1 MKTLIL
7 SDFDSTAPQLIAD
20 SAVTTDSMPLFV
32 PDGTWAGQVR
42 IAVRIDRL
50 GKSIKERFAERYY
63 GAFTVAH
70 CLMPQHN
77 EIAVGA
83 LDQSV
88 IHGRWLPLPEAPV
101 DVAIS
106 VGDQTTRASVVI
118 PHAQL
123 HRFISLYSQLATFK
137 TGDIIIPPTP
147 LLQFTLVAPSA
158 LSVELNGSNILNFR
172 IL

>member
-7 SDFDSTAPQLIAD
+7 SSFDTTPQLIAD

-32 PDGTWAGQVR
+32 PDGTWAGEVR
-42 IAVRIDRL
+42 AAVRIDRL
-50 GKSIKERFAERYY
+50 GKSIKDRFAERYY
-63 GAFTVAH
+63 GAFTLVH
-70 CLMPQHN
+70 CLVPQHS

-88 IHGRWLPLPEAPV
+88 IHGRWLPLPAGAVEASITVGNEVHRATV
-101 DVAIS
+101 D
-106 VGDQTTRASVVI
+106 I
-118 PHAQL
+118 PRTEL

-137 TGDIIIPPTP
+137 TGDIIIFPTP
-147 LLQFTLVAPSA
+147 LLRYTLTAPSA
-158 LSVELNGSNILNFR
+158 LRVEVDSSNILNFR

>member
-7 SDFDSTAPQLIAD
+7 SSFDTTPQLIAD

-32 PDGTWAGQVR
+32 PDGTWAGEVR
-42 IAVRIDRL
+42 AAVRIDRL
-50 GKSIKERFAERYY
+50 GKSIKDRFADRYY
-63 GAFTVAH
+63 GAFTLVH
-70 CLMPQHN
+70 CLVPQHS

-88 IHGRWLPLPEAPV
+88 IHGRWLPLPAGAVEASITVGNEVHRAIV
-101 DVAIS
+101 D
-106 VGDQTTRASVVI
+106 I
-118 PHAQL
+118 PREEL

-137 TGDIIIPPTP
+137 TGDIIIFPTP
-147 LLQFTLVAPSA
+147 LLRYTLTAPSA
-158 LSVELNGSNILNFR
+158 LRVEVDSSNILNFR